1 MQNSNLYNSRT
12 SQSRYYKILK
22 RKVFFS
28 NELKKTLLLACYEAQ
43 AYQTYVTLDLLIYGL
58 VSQPKSLS
66 SRLIL
71 STMSQFHNNN
81 TLTSK
86 VISDRI
92 RKINQQSF
100 RENLSNRNSSLFS
113 LELLKENR
121 QTPWLTSEVKEI
133 LRSAVNSALQSR
145 KKIVIVNT
153 KHLLFCLL
161 NQEYI
166 RDLIRNLIN

>member
-12 SQSRYYKILK
+12 SQSRFYKILK

-28 NELKKTLLLACYEAQ
+28 NELKKALLIACYEAQ
-43 AYQTYVTLDLLIYGL
+43 DYQTYVNLDLLIYGL

-66 SRLIL
+66 SRLL
-71 STMSQFHNNN
+71 SLTISQYNNNN

-92 RKINQQSF
+92 QKINQQTF
-100 RENLSNRNSSLFS
+100 REKISNRNSSVFS

-121 QTPWLTSEVKEI
+121 ETPWLTSEAKEI